1 MILAQDNVRVSY
13 LITTRNRGSLLR
25 KTLAN
30 VREFITPEDELIII
44 DGLST
49 DDTRAVIED
58 NRDIVTV
65 FLSERDVGEGH
76 AFNKGLFR
84 ARGRYIK
91 PITDD
96 DYYFPDAMRRLINEI
111 EINADLDA
119 IQCGGENWKLE
130 SGQLVFVGPRCVPA
144 TIKATPEAIF
154 DFAFSGQGLI
164 LRRSAVERIGG
175 VNSSRVSVDGD
186 IMVKLI
192 ECKCKIKYLDLRL
205 FKWICYPHSGMN
217 RKHELESDLLKF
229 NVHLGRFDRIFSYS
243 YEPEDLF
250 ALMNYQD
257 KAGGLNQMYGI
268 WAVGF
273 IARSR
278 FGFTLRI
285 VAKLIRTMVRAK
297 IKLVQLRV
305 KYWGK
310 GDLTN
315 SYTNDHQWS
324 GMLR

>member
-1 MILAQDNVRVSY
+1 MISSQENVRVSY
-13 LITTRNRGSLLR
+13 LITTRNRAGFLR

-30 VREFITPEDELIII
+30 VREFITREDELIVI

-49 DDTRAVIED
+49 DDTKSVIED
-58 NRDIVTV
+58 NRDIVTI
-65 FLSERDVGEGH
+65 FLSEKDFGEAH

-84 ARGRYIK
+84 TRGRYIK

-96 DYYFPDAMRRLINEI
+96 DYYYPDAMRQLIKEI
-111 EINADLDA
+111 ETNPDLDA

-130 SGQLVFVGPRCVPA
+130 GGQLIFAGARCVPA

-164 LRRSAVERIGG
+164 IRRSAIERIGG
-175 VNSSRVSVDGD
+175 VNSSCVSVDGD

-192 ECKCKIKYLDLRL
+192 ECECKIKYLDLRL
-205 FKWICYPHSGMN
+205 FKWIWYPHSGTN
-217 RKHELESDLLKF
+217 RKYELESDWLKF
-229 NVHLGRFDRIFSYS
+229 NVRLGRWDKIFSFS
-243 YEPEDLF
+243 YEPEALF
-250 ALMNYQD
+250 ALMNYRN

-278 FGFTLRI
+278 LGFTLGI
-285 VAKLIRTMVRAK
+285 FAKLIRTMVRAK
-297 IKLVQLRV
+297 ISLARLRMQFC
-305 KYWGK
+305 GK
-310 GDLTN
+310 GGLTKN
-315 SYTNDHQWS
+315 TIDHQWS